1 MTSSDD
7 ELQQLLLTLSAQFR
21 KRLETELPELRA
33 LAQRLPL
40 TNDVAVQQLIL
51 QGVREQLHKLAGAAG
66 TFGYADLGA
75 QAREL
80 ELSSAALLS
89 SSTAAQLQAYAQA
102 LQLFSQQDCMPQ
114 TNDYTPPASDCS
126 EQNVPARP
134 NNDSDLNRRIYILEP
149 DQQLGESLQSTLQNF
164 GYTTAH
170 FHTSTALQAAVNRQL
185 PDVLII
191 DSQLNEEPPDGLA
204 FVRELAAQLP
214 LPLPIL
220 VISQQQDFDTRLRA
234 VRVGVAGFFT
244 KPVNFSA
251 LESRL
256 DSIFVQ
262 QRGEPYR
269 VLIIDDDLELSKR
282 YRLVLNN
289 AGMQIE
295 TLSQPQNIDEVM
307 HRFNPDVVLLDV
319 HMPLCSGPEL
329 AQIIRFNDAW
339 LRVPIIYLS
348 AESDISKQIKALLKA
363 GDDFVTKPISDHAL
377 VASVLARAQRAR
389 LLSTALSRD
398 SLTGLLKHADIKE
411 QIAIEVE
418 RTARRGS
425 SACVVMLDLDNFKQV
440 NDRYGHAIGDNVIR
454 ALSNLLRQR
463 LRRVDSLGRYGGEE
477 FTVVLPDCNL
487 EQAKHILD
495 EIRQRFAELPF
506 MAHDTSFNVTFSAG
520 IAQSNSQSDANQL
533 IELADQA
540 MYAAKQAGRNQV
552 LCSPT

>member
-21 KRLETELPELRA
+21 ERLENELPELRA
-33 LAQRLPL
+33 LAQQLLL
-40 TNDVAVQQLIL
+40 TNDAAVQQLIL
-51 QGVREQLHKLAGAAG
+51 QGMREQLHKLAGAAG
-66 TFGYADLGA
+66 TFGYSDLGA
-75 QAREL
+75 QARAL
-80 ELSSAALLS
+80 ELSSAELLS
-89 SSTAAQLQAYAQA
+89 TSTEAQLQAHAQA
-102 LQLFSQQDCMPQ
+102 LQLFSQQDCIPQ
-114 TNDYTPPASDCS
+114 ASVCSGPSTAPHTNNSS
-126 EQNVPARP
+126 EV
-134 NNDSDLNRRIYILEP
+134 NRRIYILEP
-149 DQQLGESLQSTLQNF
+149 NQQLGENLRSTLQNF
-164 GYTTAH
+164 GYATEH
-170 FHTSTALQAAVNRQL
+170 FRTSAALQAAVNRQL
-185 PDVLII
+185 PDALII
-191 DSQLNEEPPDGLA
+191 DSHLDEENPDGLA
-204 FVRELAAQLP
+204 FIRELAAQLP
-214 LPLPIL
+214 LPLPLL

-234 VRVGVAGFFT
+234 VRVGVAGFFA

-251 LESRL
+251 LEGRL
-256 DSIFVQ
+256 DNIFVQ

-307 HRFNPDVVLLDV
+307 HRFNPEVVLLDV

-348 AESDISKQIKALLKA
+348 AESDISNQIKALLKA
-363 GDDFVTKPISDHAL
+363 GDDFVTKPISDNAL
-377 VASVLARAQRAR
+377 VASVFARAQRAR

-463 LRRVDSLGRYGGEE
+463 LRRIDSLGRYGGEE
-477 FTVVLPDCNL
+477 FTVVLPDCKL
-487 EQAKHILD
+487 AQAKNILD

-520 IAQSNSQSDANQL
+520 IAQSNSQSNANQL

-540 MYAAKQAGRNQV
+540 MYAAKKAGRNQV

>member
-21 KRLETELPELRA
+21 ERLENELPELRA
-33 LAQRLPL
+33 LAQRLLVSSDP
-40 TNDVAVQQLIL
+40 AVQQLIL
-51 QGVREQLHKLAGAAG
+51 QDIREQLHKLAGAAG
-66 TFGYADLGA
+66 TFGYAELGV
-75 QAREL
+75 QARAL
-80 ELSSAALLS
+80 ELNSAALLGT
-89 SSTAAQLQAYAQA
+89 STVAQLQAHAQA
-102 LQLFSQQDCMPQ
+102 LQLFSQQDCIPQ
-114 TNDYTPPASDCS
+114 VSDCS
-126 EQNVPARP
+126 EPSTAP
-134 NNDSDLNRRIYILEP
+134 HTNNSSELNRRIYILEP
-149 DQQLGESLQSTLQNF
+149 DQKLGESLQSTLQNF
-164 GYTTAH
+164 GYATERVR
-170 FHTSTALQAAVNRQL
+170 TSVELQAAVNRQL

-191 DSQLNEEPPDGLA
+191 DSHLDEANPDGLA
-204 FVRELAAQLP
+204 FVHELAAQLP
-214 LPLPIL
+214 LPLPLL
-220 VISQQQDFDTRLRA
+220 VISQQHDFDTRLRA

-282 YRLVLNN
+282 YRLVLDN
-289 AGMQIE
+289 AGMQVEI
-295 TLSQPQNIDEVM
+295 LSQPQHIDEVM
-307 HRFNPDVVLLDV
+307 HRFNPEVILLDV

-348 AESDISKQIKALLKA
+348 AETDIRKQIKALLKA
-363 GDDFVTKPISDHAL
+363 GDDFVTKPISDNSL

-418 RTARRGS
+418 RTARNGG

-463 LRRVDSLGRYGGEE
+463 LRRIDSLGRYGGEE

-506 MAHDTSFNVTFSAG
+506 MAHDSSFNVTFSAG
-520 IAQSNSQSDANQL
+520 IAQSNSQSNANQL

-540 MYAAKQAGRNQV
+540 MYAAKAAGRNQV

>member
-1 MTSSDD
+1 MTTSDD
-7 ELQQLLLTLSAQFR
+7 ELQQLLLTLSTQFR
-21 KRLETELPELRA
+21 ERLEKELPELHT
-33 LAQRLPL
+33 LAQQLL
-40 TNDVAVQQLIL
+40 TSNDSAVQQLIL
-51 QGVREQLHKLAGAAG
+51 RDIREQLHKLAGAAG
-66 TFGYADLGA
+66 TFGYAELGI
-75 QAREL
+75 QARAL
-80 ELSSAALLS
+80 ELSSVALLNA
-89 SSTAAQLQAYAQA
+89 STVAQLQAHAQA
-102 LQLFSQQDCMPQ
+102 LQLFSQQDCVAQ
-114 TNDYTPPASDCS
+114 ISDSS
-126 EQNVPARP
+126 EPSTAPYLNSS
-134 NNDSDLNRRIYILEP
+134 DSKVNRRIYILEP

-164 GYTTAH
+164 GYATEH
-170 FHTSTALQAAVNRQL
+170 VRTSVALRAAVNRQL

-191 DSQLNEEPPDGLA
+191 DSHLDEENPDGLA
-204 FVRELAAQLP
+204 FAHELAAQLP
-214 LPLPIL
+214 LPLPLL
-220 VISQQQDFDTRLRA
+220 VISQQHDFDTRLRA

-244 KPVNFSA
+244 KPLNFSA

-262 QRGEPYR
+262 QRGKPYR

-282 YRLVLNN
+282 YRLVLDN
-289 AGMQIE
+289 AGMQVE

-307 HRFNPDVVLLDV
+307 HRFNPEVVLLDV

-348 AESDISKQIKALLKA
+348 AETDISNQIKALLKA
-363 GDDFVTKPISDHAL
+363 GDDFISKPISDHAL
-377 VASVLARAQRAR
+377 VASILARAQRAR
-389 LLSTALSRD
+389 LLSNALSRD

-411 QIAIEVE
+411 QVAVEVE
-418 RTARRGS
+418 RSARNGG

-463 LRRVDSLGRYGGEE
+463 LRRIDSIGRYGGEE

-487 EQAKHILD
+487 EQAKNILD

-506 MAHDTSFNVTFSAG
+506 MAHDSSFHVTFSAG
-520 IAQSNSQSDANQL
+520 IAQGNSQSNANQL

-540 MYAAKQAGRNQV
+540 MYAAKAAGRNQV
-552 LCSPT
+552 LCSTSAC

>member
-1 MTSSDD
+1 MTTSDD
-7 ELQQLLLTLSAQFR
+7 ELQKLLLTLSAQFR
-21 KRLETELPELRA
+21 ERLEKELPELHA
-33 LAQRLPL
+33 LAQQLL
-40 TNDVAVQQLIL
+40 ASSDSAVQQLIL
-51 QGVREQLHKLAGAAG
+51 QGIREQLHKLAGAAG
-66 TFGYADLGA
+66 TFGYAELGV
-75 QAREL
+75 QARTL
-80 ELSSAALLS
+80 ELSSADLLS
-89 SSTAAQLQAYAQA
+89 ASTAAQLQLHAQA
-102 LQLFSQQDCMPQ
+102 LQLFSQQDCVAQ
-114 TNDYTPPASDCS
+114 ISDCNTPSAAPHINNSS
-126 EQNVPARP
+126 E
-134 NNDSDLNRRIYILEP
+134 LNRRIYILEP

-164 GYTTAH
+164 GYATEH
-170 FHTSTALQAAVNRQL
+170 VRTSVALRAVVNQQL

-191 DSQLNEEPPDGLA
+191 DSHLDEENPDGLA
-204 FVRELAAQLP
+204 FVRELTAQLP
-214 LPLPIL
+214 LPLPLL
-220 VISQQQDFDTRLRA
+220 VISQQHDFDTRLRA

-244 KPVNFSA
+244 KPLNFSA

-282 YRLVLNN
+282 YRLVLDN
-289 AGMQIE
+289 AGMQVE

-307 HRFNPDVVLLDV
+307 HRFNPEVVLLDV

-348 AESDISKQIKALLKA
+348 AETDISNQIKALLKA
-363 GDDFVTKPISDHAL
+363 GDDFVTKPISDNAL

-389 LLSTALSRD
+389 LLSNALSRD

-411 QIAIEVE
+411 QVAVEVE
-418 RTARRGS
+418 RTARNGG

-463 LRRVDSLGRYGGEE
+463 LRRIDSLGRYGGEE

-487 EQAKHILD
+487 EQAKNILD

-506 MAHDTSFNVTFSAG
+506 MAHDSSFNVTFSAG
-520 IAQSNSQSDANQL
+520 IAQSNSQSNANQL

-540 MYAAKQAGRNQV
+540 MYAAKAAGRNQV
-552 LCSPT
+552 LCSPA

>member
-7 ELQQLLLTLSAQFR
+7 ELQQLLLTLSTQFR
-21 KRLETELPELRA
+21 ERLENELPELRA
-33 LAQRLPL
+33 LAQQLLL
-40 TNDVAVQQLIL
+40 TNDAAVQQLIL
-51 QGVREQLHKLAGAAG
+51 QGMREQLHKLAGAAG
-66 TFGYADLGA
+66 TFGYSDLGA
-75 QAREL
+75 QARAL
-80 ELSSAALLS
+80 ELSSAELLS
-89 SSTAAQLQAYAQA
+89 TSTEAQLQAHAQA
-102 LQLFSQQDCMPQ
+102 LQLFSQQDCIPQ
-114 TNDYTPPASDCS
+114 ANVCSGPSTAPHTNNSS
-126 EQNVPARP
+126 EV
-134 NNDSDLNRRIYILEP
+134 NRRIYILEP
-149 DQQLGESLQSTLQNF
+149 NQQLGENLRSTLQNF
-164 GYTTAH
+164 GYATEH
-170 FHTSTALQAAVNRQL
+170 FRTSAALQAAVNRQL
-185 PDVLII
+185 PDALII
-191 DSQLNEEPPDGLA
+191 DSHLDEENPDGLA
-204 FVRELAAQLP
+204 FIRELAAQLP
-214 LPLPIL
+214 LPLPLL

-234 VRVGVAGFFT
+234 VRVGVAGFFA

-251 LESRL
+251 LEGRL
-256 DSIFVQ
+256 DNIFVQ

-307 HRFNPDVVLLDV
+307 HRFNPEVVLLDV

-348 AESDISKQIKALLKA
+348 AESDISNQIKALLKA
-363 GDDFVTKPISDHAL
+363 GDDFVTKPISDNAL
-377 VASVLARAQRAR
+377 VASVFARAQRAR

-463 LRRVDSLGRYGGEE
+463 LRRIDSLGRYGGEE
-477 FTVVLPDCNL
+477 FTVVLPDCKL
-487 EQAKHILD
+487 AQAKNILD

-520 IAQSNSQSDANQL
+520 IAQSNSQSNANQL

-540 MYAAKQAGRNQV
+540 MYAAKKAGRNQV

>member
-7 ELQQLLLTLSAQFR
+7 ELQQLLLTLSTQFR
-21 KRLETELPELRA
+21 ERLENELPELCA
-33 LAQRLPL
+33 LAQQLLL
-40 TNDVAVQQLIL
+40 TNDAAVQQLIL
-51 QGVREQLHKLAGAAG
+51 QGMREQLHKLAGAAG
-66 TFGYADLGA
+66 TFGYSDLGA
-75 QAREL
+75 QARAL
-80 ELSSAALLS
+80 ELSSAELLS
-89 SSTAAQLQAYAQA
+89 TSTEAQLQAHAQA
-102 LQLFSQQDCMPQ
+102 LQLFSQQDCIPQ
-114 TNDYTPPASDCS
+114 ANVCSGPSTAPHTNNSS
-126 EQNVPARP
+126 EV
-134 NNDSDLNRRIYILEP
+134 NRRIYILEP
-149 DQQLGESLQSTLQNF
+149 NQQLGENLHSTLQNF
-164 GYTTAH
+164 GYATEH
-170 FHTSTALQAAVNRQL
+170 FRTSAALQAAVNRQL
-185 PDVLII
+185 PDALII
-191 DSQLNEEPPDGLA
+191 DSHLDEENPDGLA
-204 FVRELAAQLP
+204 FIRELAAQLP
-214 LPLPIL
+214 LPLPLL

-234 VRVGVAGFFT
+234 VRVGVAGFFA

-251 LESRL
+251 LEGRL
-256 DSIFVQ
+256 DNIFVQ

-307 HRFNPDVVLLDV
+307 HRFNPEVVLLDV

-348 AESDISKQIKALLKA
+348 AESDISNQIKALLKA
-363 GDDFVTKPISDHAL
+363 GDDFVTKPISDNAL
-377 VASVLARAQRAR
+377 VASVFARAQRAR

-463 LRRVDSLGRYGGEE
+463 LRRIDSLGRYGGEE
-477 FTVVLPDCNL
+477 FTVVLPDCKL
-487 EQAKHILD
+487 AQAKNILD

-520 IAQSNSQSDANQL
+520 IAQSNSQSNANQL

-540 MYAAKQAGRNQV
+540 MYAAKKAGRNQV
-552 LCSPT
+552 LCSPA

>member
-7 ELQQLLLTLSAQFR
+7 ELQQLLLTLSTQFR
-21 KRLETELPELRA
+21 ERLENELPELRA
-33 LAQRLPL
+33 LAQQLLL
-40 TNDVAVQQLIL
+40 TNDAAVQQLIL
-51 QGVREQLHKLAGAAG
+51 QGMREQLHKLAGAAG
-66 TFGYADLGA
+66 TFGYSDLGA
-75 QAREL
+75 QARAL
-80 ELSSAALLS
+80 ELSSAELLS
-89 SSTAAQLQAYAQA
+89 TSTEAQLQAHAQA
-102 LQLFSQQDCMPQ
+102 LQLFSQQDCIPQ
-114 TNDYTPPASDCS
+114 ANVCSGPSTAPHTNNSS
-126 EQNVPARP
+126 EV
-134 NNDSDLNRRIYILEP
+134 NRRIYILEP
-149 DQQLGESLQSTLQNF
+149 NQQLGENLHSTLQNF
-164 GYTTAH
+164 GYATEH
-170 FHTSTALQAAVNRQL
+170 FRTSAALQAAVNRQL
-185 PDVLII
+185 PDALII
-191 DSQLNEEPPDGLA
+191 DSHLDEENPDGLA
-204 FVRELAAQLP
+204 FIRELAAQLP
-214 LPLPIL
+214 LPLPLL

-234 VRVGVAGFFT
+234 VRVGVAGFFA

-251 LESRL
+251 LEGRL
-256 DSIFVQ
+256 DNIFVQ

-307 HRFNPDVVLLDV
+307 HRFNPEVVLLDV

-348 AESDISKQIKALLKA
+348 AESDISNQIKALLKA
-363 GDDFVTKPISDHAL
+363 GDDFVTKPISDNAL
-377 VASVLARAQRAR
+377 VASVFARAQRAR

-463 LRRVDSLGRYGGEE
+463 LRRIDSLGRYGGEE
-477 FTVVLPDCNL
+477 FTVVLPDCKL
-487 EQAKHILD
+487 AQAKNILD

-520 IAQSNSQSDANQL
+520 IAQSNSQSNANQL

-540 MYAAKQAGRNQV
+540 MYAAKKAGRNQV
-552 LCSPT
+552 LCSPA

>member
-21 KRLETELPELRA
+21 ERLGNELPELRA
-33 LAQRLPL
+33 LAQRLL
-40 TNDVAVQQLIL
+40 VSSDSAVQQLIL
-51 QGVREQLHKLAGAAG
+51 QGIREQLHKLAGAAG
-66 TFGYADLGA
+66 TFGYTDLGV
-75 QAREL
+75 QARAL
-80 ELSSAALLS
+80 ELSSAELLS
-89 SSTAAQLQAYAQA
+89 ASTEAQLQAHAQA
-102 LQLFSQQDCMPQ
+102 LQQFSQQDCIPQ
-114 TNDYTPPASDCS
+114 ASVRSEPSTAPHTNNSS
-126 EQNVPARP
+126 EV
-134 NNDSDLNRRIYILEP
+134 NRRIYILEP
-149 DQQLGESLQSTLQNF
+149 DQQLGENLHSTLQNF
-164 GYTTAH
+164 GYATEH
-170 FHTSTALQAAVNRQL
+170 FPTSAALQAAVNRQL

-191 DSQLNEEPPDGLA
+191 DSHLNEENPDGLA

-214 LPLPIL
+214 LPLPLL

-262 QRGEPYR
+262 RRGEPYR

-282 YRLVLNN
+282 YRLVLDN
-289 AGMQIE
+289 AGMQVE
-295 TLSQPQNIDEVM
+295 TLSQPQHIDEVM
-307 HRFNPDVVLLDV
+307 HRFNPEVILLDV

-348 AESDISKQIKALLKA
+348 AETDIRKQIKALLKA
-363 GDDFVTKPISDHAL
+363 GDDFVTKPISDNSL

-411 QIAIEVE
+411 QVAIEVE
-418 RTARRGS
+418 RTARNGG

-463 LRRVDSLGRYGGEE
+463 LRRIDSLGRYGGEE

-506 MAHDTSFNVTFSAG
+506 MAHDSSFNVTFSAG
-520 IAQSNSQSDANQL
+520 IAQSNSQSNANQL
-533 IELADQA
+533 IEQADQA
-540 MYAAKQAGRNQV
+540 MYAAKAAGRNQV
-552 LCSPT
+552 FCSPT